1 MKHLPAIISMVLLV
15 GFLVPYIWKIKESPL
30 LALLVFGVFLAIYDF
45 YVTGKKATQRAP
57 QHPSYDSEST

>member
-1 MKHLPAIISMVLLV
+1 MKQLPAIISMVLLV

-30 LALLVFGVFLAIYDF
+30 LALLVLGVFFAIYDF
-45 YVTGKKATQRAP
+45 YVSSKKAEQRAP